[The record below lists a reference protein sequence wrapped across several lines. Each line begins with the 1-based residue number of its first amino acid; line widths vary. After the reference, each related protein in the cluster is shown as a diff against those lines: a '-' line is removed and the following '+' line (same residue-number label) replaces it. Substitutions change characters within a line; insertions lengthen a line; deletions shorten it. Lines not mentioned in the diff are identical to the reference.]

1 MTEYKIKATIEASVA
16 KFKRQIDSAVKSV
29 QKYKRTA
36 DKTKDVELN
45 ANDKNLQRAVRVAK
59 KTLDSFSNEK
69 AKAKLDAKIE
79 ELQQKVLEASFE
91 LNQLDSKEVTPEV
104 KLEKKKLI
112 KDIAETEAKLS
123 ELEKKRVNIDVN
135 ADNSKFNRVLKVSK
149 ASLEAL
155 NRSKAKAIID
165 VDNGVANSKIKR
177 TKEELKSIPNKTRS
191 RLDVDTGLS
200 IPTIYAFKK
209 SLDALPNKKTTK
221 VDVDANGLKKAYA
234 YIIKANDNFQR
245 QMGNL
250 ANMFRVF
257 GTVGS
262 NMVGGLLTS
271 SFSILIPVIAS
282 VVPVVFALLN
292 AIKVLTGGVLALGG
306 AVAIAGAGFVAFG
319 AMAIS
324 AIKMLN
330 DGTLQASSAT
340 NEYKK
345 ALDGVK
351 SAWTDIIK
359 QNQSAIFTT
368 LANGL
373 NTVKTAMQSLQPFF
387 SGISRGMEEASQSV
401 LKWAQNSGVASRFF
415 NMMNTTGVSVFNKL
429 LSAAGGFGD
438 GLVNVFTQLAPLFQ
452 WSADWLDRLGQ
463 SFSNW
468 ANSAAGENSI
478 TRFIEYTKTNLP
490 IIGNIFKNVFVGIN
504 NLMNAFS
511 GSSTGI
517 FQSLEQMTAKFREW
531 SEQVGQSQGF
541 KDFVSYIQ
549 TNGPLIMQLIGNI
562 ARGLVAF
569 ATAMAPIASA
579 VLRVAVAITGWIA
592 NLFEAHPATAQLVG
606 VIITL
611 VGAFRFLI
619 PIILAVSNFM
629 GGGLIGRIIALVS
642 KFGLLRAGLTIL
654 KGAFMLLKGPLK
666 IISVIFQL
674 LFGKIGLIRNA
685 ITGLVTVF
693 GILGGPITIVIG
705 VIAALI
711 AIFVLLWNK
720 NEGFRNFI
728 INAWNAIK
736 TFMVN
741 VWNVLK
747 AVASVVWNAI
757 LKAITTAVTNVYNFI
772 MIVWNQIVAYLQGLW
787 NGIIAIATTVWN
799 LLVTII
805 TTVFTT
811 IMTIVMTIWTAIW
824 TFLSTIWNTIIT
836 IATTVWNLLVTVI
849 TTVFTTIMTIA
860 MTIWNAIWTFLQ
872 TLWNTIVSVA
882 TTVWNAI
889 TTAISTALQA
899 AWSFISNIWNTI
911 WSFLSGI
918 LTTIWN
924 KVVSIFTQVV
934 STISDKMSQA
944 WNFIVTKGMQ
954 WVSTITSTLINF
966 VNKVV
971 QGFVNVVNKVSQGMT
986 NAVNKVKSFVDDFVT
1001 AGADM
1006 IRGLMRGIGN
1016 MARDLAEKA
1025 ASVAKGAL
1033 NAAKRALGIHSPSRE
1048 FMDVGMYSMLGFV
1061 KGIDNHSSKVIRNVS
1076 NVADKVVDAFQP
1088 TLNAPDIS
1096 SITGNLSNLGG
1107 NINAQVQHTHSIET
1121 SPNMKTVKVELD
1133 INNDALTSI
1142 VNGRNAKRNSEYY
1155 L

>member
-29 QKYKRTA
+29 QRFKRVA
-36 DKTKDVELN
+36 DQTKDVELN
-45 ANDKNLQRAVRVAK
+45 ADDKKLQKTIKVAK
-59 KTLDSFSNEK
+59 KSLDAFSNK
-69 AKAKLDAKIE
+69 KVKAKLDASIQD
-79 ELQQKVLEASFE
+79 LQQKVLESNFE
-91 LNQLDSKEVTPEV
+91 LDKLNSKEVTPEI
-104 KLEKKKLI
+104 KLQKQKLT
-112 KDIAETEAKLS
+112 KDIAEAEAKLS
-123 ELEKKRVNIDVN
+123 ELEKKRVNIDIN

-191 RLDVDTGLS
+191 RLHVDTGLS

-221 VDVDANGLKKAYA
+221 VDVDTNGLKKAYA

-324 AIKMLN
+324 AIKMLS

-517 FQSLEQMTAKFREW
+517 FQSLEQMTVKFREW

-619 PIILAVSNFM
+619 APILAVMDFL
-629 GGGLIGRIIALVS
+629 GPLAARLVALVT
-642 KFGLLRAGLTIL
+642 KFGWAKTGTLVLSKAMTS
-654 KGAFMLLKGPLK
+654 LKGPIKL
-666 IISVIFQL
+666 VTAIFQL

-736 TFMVN
+736 TFMVT

-747 AVASVVWNAI
+747 TVASVVWNAI

-772 MIVWNQIVAYLQGLW
+772 MIIWNQIVAYLQGLW

-836 IATTVWNLLVTVI
+836 IATTIWNLLVTVI

-860 MTIWNAIWTFLQ
+860 MTTWNAIWTFLQ
-872 TLWNTIVSVA
+872 TLWNTIVTVA
-882 TTVWNAI
+882 TKVWNAI

-911 WSFLSGI
+911 WSFLSSI

-966 VNKVV
+966 VNRVV

-986 NAVNKVKSFVDDFVT
+986 NAVNKVKSFVDDFVS

-1121 SPNMKTVKVELD
+1121 SPNMKTVKVEFD
-1133 INNDALTSI
+1133 VNNDALTSI

>member
-29 QKYKRTA
+29 QRFKRVA
-36 DKTKDVELN
+36 DQTKDVELN
-45 ANDKNLQRAVRVAK
+45 ADDKKLQKTIKVAK
-59 KTLDSFSNEK
+59 KSLDAFSNK
-69 AKAKLDAKIE
+69 KVKAKLDASIQD
-79 ELQQKVLEASFE
+79 LQQKVLESNFE
-91 LNQLDSKEVTPEV
+91 LDKLNSKEVTPEI
-104 KLEKKKLI
+104 KLQKQKLT
-112 KDIAETEAKLS
+112 KDIAEAEAKLS

-221 VDVDANGLKKAYA
+221 VDVDTNGLKKAYA
-234 YIIKANDNFQR
+234 YIIKVNDNFQR

-324 AIKMLN
+324 AIKMLS
-330 DGTLQASSAT
+330 DGTLQAISAT

-619 PIILAVSNFM
+619 APILAVMDFL
-629 GGGLIGRIIALVS
+629 GPLAARLVALVT
-642 KFGLLRAGLTIL
+642 KFGWAKTGTLVLSKAMTS
-654 KGAFMLLKGPLK
+654 LKGPIKL
-666 IISVIFQL
+666 VTAIFQL

-736 TFMVN
+736 TFMVT

-747 AVASVVWNAI
+747 TVASVVWNAI
-757 LKAITTAVTNVYNFI
+757 LKAITTAVSNVYNLI
-772 MIVWNQIVAYLQGLW
+772 MIIWNQIVAYLQGLW

-836 IATTVWNLLVTVI
+836 IATTIWNLLVTVI

-872 TLWNTIVSVA
+872 TLWNTIVTVA
-882 TTVWNAI
+882 TKVWNAI
-889 TTAISTALQA
+889 TTTISTALQA

-966 VNKVV
+966 VNRVI

-986 NAVNKVKSFVDDFVT
+986 NAVNKVKSFVDDFVS

-1121 SPNMKTVKVELD
+1121 SPNMKTVKVEFD
-1133 INNDALTSI
+1133 VNNDALTSI

>member
-29 QKYKRTA
+29 QRFKRVA
-36 DKTKDVELN
+36 DQTKDVELN
-45 ANDKNLQRAVRVAK
+45 ADDKKLQKTIKVAK
-59 KTLDSFSNEK
+59 KSLDAFSNK
-69 AKAKLDAKIE
+69 KVKAKLDASIQD
-79 ELQQKVLEASFE
+79 LQQKVLESNFE
-91 LNQLDSKEVTPEV
+91 LDKLNSKEVTPEI
-104 KLEKKKLI
+104 KLQKQKLT
-112 KDIAETEAKLS
+112 KDIAEAEAKLS
-123 ELEKKRVNIDVN
+123 ELEKKRVNIDIN

-221 VDVDANGLKKAYA
+221 VDVDTNGLKKAYA

-401 LKWAQNSGVASRFF
+401 LKWAENSSVASRFF
-415 NMMNTTGVSVFNKL
+415 NMMNTTGVSAFNKL

-619 PIILAVSNFM
+619 APILAVMDFL
-629 GGGLIGRIIALVS
+629 GPLAARLVALVTRFGWAKTGTLVLS
-642 KFGLLRAGLTIL
+642 KAMTS
-654 KGAFMLLKGPLK
+654 LKGPIKL
-666 IISVIFQL
+666 VTAIFQL

-736 TFMVN
+736 TFMVT

-747 AVASVVWNAI
+747 TVASVVWNAI
-757 LKAITTAVTNVYNFI
+757 LKAITTAVSNVYNFI
-772 MIVWNQIVAYLQGLW
+772 MIIWNQIVAYLQGLW

-836 IATTVWNLLVTVI
+836 IATTIWNLLVTVI

-872 TLWNTIVSVA
+872 TLWNTIVTVA
-882 TTVWNAI
+882 TKVWNAI
-889 TTAISTALQA
+889 TTTISTALQA

-966 VNKVV
+966 VNRVI

-986 NAVNKVKSFVDDFVT
+986 NAVNKVKSFVDDFVS

-1121 SPNMKTVKVELD
+1121 SPNMKTVKVEFD
-1133 INNDALTSI
+1133 VNNDALTSI

>member
-29 QKYKRTA
+29 QRFKRVA
-36 DKTKDVELN
+36 DQTKDVELN
-45 ANDKNLQRAVRVAK
+45 ANDKKLQKTIKVAK
-59 KTLDSFSNEK
+59 KSLDAFSNK
-69 AKAKLDAKIE
+69 NVKAKLDASIQD
-79 ELQQKVLEASFE
+79 LQQKILESNFELDKLNSKEAS
-91 LNQLDSKEVTPEV
+91 PEV
-104 KLEKKKLI
+104 KLQKQKLT
-112 KDIAETEAKLS
+112 KDIAEAEVKLS
-123 ELEKKRVNIDVN
+123 ELEKKRISIDVN

-221 VDVDANGLKKAYA
+221 VDVDTNGLKKAYA

-324 AIKMLN
+324 AIKMLS

-401 LKWAQNSGVASRFF
+401 FKWAQNSGVASRFF

-619 PIILAVSNFM
+619 APILAVMDFL
-629 GGGLIGRIIALVS
+629 GPLAARLVALVT
-642 KFGLLRAGLTIL
+642 KFGWAKTGTLVLSKAMTS
-654 KGAFMLLKGPLK
+654 LKGPIKL
-666 IISVIFQL
+666 VTAIFQL

-736 TFMVN
+736 TFMVT

-747 AVASVVWNAI
+747 TVASVVWNAI

-772 MIVWNQIVAYLQGLW
+772 MIVWNQIAAYLQGLW

-836 IATTVWNLLVTVI
+836 IATTIWNLLVTVI

-860 MTIWNAIWTFLQ
+860 ITIWNAIWTFLQ
-872 TLWNTIVSVA
+872 TLWNTIVTVA
-882 TTVWNAI
+882 TKVWNAI

-944 WNFIVTKGMQ
+944 WNFIVTKDMQ

-966 VNKVV
+966 VNRVV

-986 NAVNKVKSFVDDFVT
+986 NAVNKVKSFVDDFVS

-1048 FMDVGMYSMLGFV
+1048 FMDVGMYSM
-1061 KGIDNHSSKVIRNVS
+1061 
-1076 NVADKVVDAFQP
+1076 
-1088 TLNAPDIS
+1088 
-1096 SITGNLSNLGG
+1096 
-1107 NINAQVQHTHSIET
+1107 
-1121 SPNMKTVKVELD
+1121 
-1133 INNDALTSI
+1133 
-1142 VNGRNAKRNSEYY
+1142 
-1155 L
+1155 

>member
-29 QKYKRTA
+29 QRFKRVA
-36 DKTKDVELN
+36 DQTKDVELN
-45 ANDKNLQRAVRVAK
+45 ANDKKLQKTIKVAK
-59 KTLDSFSNEK
+59 KSLDAFSNK
-69 AKAKLDAKIE
+69 NVKAKLDASIQD
-79 ELQQKVLEASFE
+79 LQQKVLESNFE
-91 LNQLDSKEVTPEV
+91 LDKLNSKEVTPEV
-104 KLEKKKLI
+104 KLQKQKLI

-221 VDVDANGLKKAYA
+221 VDVDTNGLKKAYA

-262 NMVGGLLTS
+262 NMVGGLLTL

-401 LKWAQNSGVASRFF
+401 LKWAENSSVASRFF

-619 PIILAVSNFM
+619 APILAVMDFL
-629 GGGLIGRIIALVS
+629 GPLAARLVALVT
-642 KFGLLRAGLTIL
+642 KFGWAKTGTLVLSKAMTS
-654 KGAFMLLKGPLK
+654 LKGPIKL
-666 IISVIFQL
+666 VTAIFQL

-736 TFMVN
+736 TFMVT

-747 AVASVVWNAI
+747 TVASVVWNAI
-757 LKAITTAVTNVYNFI
+757 LKAITIAVSNVYNFI
-772 MIVWNQIVAYLQGLW
+772 MIIWNQIVAYLQGLW

-836 IATTVWNLLVTVI
+836 IATTIWNLLVTVI

-882 TTVWNAI
+882 TAVWNAI

-966 VNKVV
+966 VNRVI
-971 QGFVNVVNKVSQGMT
+971 QGFVNVVNKVSEGMT
-986 NAVNKVKSFVDDFVT
+986 NAVNKVKSFVDDFVS

-1096 SITGNLSNLGG
+1096 SITGNLSNLVG

>member
-29 QKYKRTA
+29 QRFKRVA
-36 DKTKDVELN
+36 DQTKDVELN
-45 ANDKNLQRAVRVAK
+45 ANDKKLQKTIKVAK
-59 KTLDSFSNEK
+59 KSLDAFSNK
-69 AKAKLDAKIE
+69 NVKAKLDASIQD
-79 ELQQKVLEASFE
+79 LQQKVLESNFE
-91 LNQLDSKEVTPEV
+91 LDKLNSKEVTPEV
-104 KLEKKKLI
+104 KLQKQKLI

-149 ASLEAL
+149 ASLEVL

-221 VDVDANGLKKAYA
+221 VDVDTNRLKKAYA

-401 LKWAQNSGVASRFF
+401 LKWAENSSVASRFF
-415 NMMNTTGVSVFNKL
+415 NMMNTTGVSVFNNL

-490 IIGNIFKNVFVGIN
+490 IIGNIFKNVFAGIN

-619 PIILAVSNFM
+619 APILAVMDFL
-629 GGGLIGRIIALVS
+629 GPLAARLVALVT
-642 KFGLLRAGLTIL
+642 KFGWAKTGTLVLSKAMTS
-654 KGAFMLLKGPLK
+654 LKGPIKL
-666 IISVIFQL
+666 VTAIFQL

-757 LKAITTAVTNVYNFI
+757 LTAITTAVSNVYNFI

-836 IATTVWNLLVTVI
+836 IATTIWNLLVTVI

-872 TLWNTIVSVA
+872 TLWNTIVTVA
-882 TTVWNAI
+882 TKVWNAI

-911 WSFLSGI
+911 WSFLSSI

-966 VNKVV
+966 VNRVV

-986 NAVNKVKSFVDDFVT
+986 NAVNKVKSFVDDFVS

-1121 SPNMKTVKVELD
+1121 SPNMKTVKVEFD
-1133 INNDALTSI
+1133 VNNDALTSI

>member
-16 KFKRQIDSAVKSV
+16 KFKRQIDSAVKAV

-36 DKTKDVELN
+36 DKTKDVELS
-45 ANDKNLQRAVRVAK
+45 ANDKKLQKTIKVAK
-59 KTLDSFSNEK
+59 KTLDSFGNEK

-79 ELQQKVLEASFE
+79 DLKQKVLEASFE

-104 KLEKKKLI
+104 KLEKQKLI
-112 KDIAETEAKLS
+112 KDIIETEAKLS

-155 NRSKAKAIID
+155 NRSKAKAVID
-165 VDNGVANSKIKR
+165 VDNSVANSKIKR

-191 RLDVDTGLS
+191 RLDVDTRLS

-221 VDVDANGLKKAYA
+221 VDVDTNRLKKAYA

-359 QNQSAIFTT
+359 QNQPAIFTT

-463 SFSNW
+463 SFSKW

-569 ATAMAPIASA
+569 ATAMTPIASA

-619 PIILAVSNFM
+619 APILAVMDFL
-629 GGGLIGRIIALVS
+629 GPLAARLVTLVT
-642 KFGLLRAGLTIL
+642 KFGWAKTGTLVLSKAM
-654 KGAFMLLKGPLK
+654 ASLKGPIKL
-666 IISVIFQL
+666 VTAIFQL

-736 TFMVN
+736 TFMVT

-747 AVASVVWNAI
+747 TVASVVWNAI

-836 IATTVWNLLVTVI
+836 IATTIWNLLVTVI

-872 TLWNTIVSVA
+872 TLWNTIVTVA
-882 TTVWNAI
+882 TKVWNAI
-889 TTAISTALQA
+889 TTVISTALQA

-911 WSFLSGI
+911 WSFLSSI

-966 VNKVV
+966 VNRVI

-986 NAVNKVKSFVDDFVT
+986 NAVNKIKSFIGDFVS

-1006 IRGLMRGIGN
+1006 IRGLIRGIGQ
-1016 MARDLAEKA
+1016 MAGQLVD
-1025 ASVAKGAL
+1025 
-1033 NAAKRALGIHSPSRE
+1033 AAKNALGIHSPSRE

-1121 SPNMKTVKVELD
+1121 SPNMKTVKVEFD
-1133 INNDALTSI
+1133 VNNDALTSI

>member
-29 QKYKRTA
+29 QRFKRVA
-36 DKTKDVELN
+36 DQTKDVELN
-45 ANDKNLQRAVRVAK
+45 ADDKKLQKTIKVAK
-59 KTLDSFSNEK
+59 KSLDAFSNK
-69 AKAKLDAKIE
+69 KVKAKLDASIQD
-79 ELQQKVLEASFE
+79 LQQKVLESNFE
-91 LNQLDSKEVTPEV
+91 LDKLNSKEVTPEI
-104 KLEKKKLI
+104 KLQKQKLT
-112 KDIAETEAKLS
+112 KDIAEAEAKLS
-123 ELEKKRVNIDVN
+123 ELEKKRVNIDIN

-221 VDVDANGLKKAYA
+221 VDVDTNGLKKAYA

-324 AIKMLN
+324 AIKMLS

-490 IIGNIFKNVFVGIN
+490 IIGNIFKNVFAGIN

-619 PIILAVSNFM
+619 APILAVMDFL
-629 GGGLIGRIIALVS
+629 GPLAARLVALVT
-642 KFGLLRAGLTIL
+642 KFGWAKTGTLVLSKAMTS
-654 KGAFMLLKGPLK
+654 LKGPIKL
-666 IISVIFQL
+666 VTAIFQL

-685 ITGLVTVF
+685 ISALVTVF

-736 TFMVN
+736 TFMVT

-747 AVASVVWNAI
+747 TVASVVWNAI
-757 LKAITTAVTNVYNFI
+757 LKAITTAVSNVYNFI
-772 MIVWNQIVAYLQGLW
+772 MIIWNQIVAYLQGLW

-836 IATTVWNLLVTVI
+836 IATTIWNLLVTVI

-872 TLWNTIVSVA
+872 TLWNTIVTVA
-882 TTVWNAI
+882 TKVWNAI

-966 VNKVV
+966 VNKVI
-971 QGFVNVVNKVSQGMT
+971 QGFVNVVNKVSEGMT
-986 NAVNKVKSFVDDFVT
+986 NAVNKVKSFVDDFVS

-1121 SPNMKTVKVELD
+1121 SPNMKTVKVEFD
-1133 INNDALTSI
+1133 VNNDALTSI

>member
-16 KFKRQIDSAVKSV
+16 KFKRQIDSAVKAV

-36 DKTKDVELN
+36 DKTKDVELS
-45 ANDKNLQRAVRVAK
+45 ANDKKLQKTIKVAK
-59 KTLDSFSNEK
+59 KTLDSFGNEK

-79 ELQQKVLEASFE
+79 DLKQKVLEASFE

-104 KLEKKKLI
+104 KLEKQKLI
-112 KDIAETEAKLS
+112 KDIIETEAKLS

-155 NRSKAKAIID
+155 NRSKAKAVID
-165 VDNGVANSKIKR
+165 VDNSVANSKIKR

-191 RLDVDTGLS
+191 RLDVDTRLS

-221 VDVDANGLKKAYA
+221 VDVDTNRLKKAYA

-463 SFSNW
+463 SFSKW

-619 PIILAVSNFM
+619 APILAVMDFL
-629 GGGLIGRIIALVS
+629 GPLAARLVTLVT
-642 KFGLLRAGLTIL
+642 KFGWAKTGTLVLSKAM
-654 KGAFMLLKGPLK
+654 ASLKGPIKL
-666 IISVIFQL
+666 VTAIFQL

-736 TFMVN
+736 TFMVT

-747 AVASVVWNAI
+747 TVASVVWNAI

-772 MIVWNQIVAYLQGLW
+772 MIIWNQIVAYLQGLW
-787 NGIIAIATTVWN
+787 NGIIA
-799 LLVTII
+799 
-805 TTVFTT
+805 
-811 IMTIVMTIWTAIW
+811 
-824 TFLSTIWNTIIT
+824 

-872 TLWNTIVSVA
+872 TLWNTIVTVA
-882 TTVWNAI
+882 TKVWNAI

-966 VNKVV
+966 VNRVI

-986 NAVNKVKSFVDDFVT
+986 NAVNKIKSFIGDFVS

-1006 IRGLMRGIGN
+1006 IRGLIRGIGQ
-1016 MARDLAEKA
+1016 MAGQLVDA
-1025 ASVAKGAL
+1025 AKNVAKKAL
-1033 NAAKRALGIHSPSRE
+1033 DAAKSALGIHSPSRE

-1121 SPNMKTVKVELD
+1121 SPNMKTVKVEFD
-1133 INNDALTSI
+1133 VNNDALTSI

>member
-29 QKYKRTA
+29 QRFKRVA
-36 DKTKDVELN
+36 DQTKDVELN
-45 ANDKNLQRAVRVAK
+45 ANDKKLQKTIKVAK
-59 KTLDSFSNEK
+59 KSLDAFSNK
-69 AKAKLDAKIE
+69 NVKAKLDASIQD
-79 ELQQKVLEASFE
+79 LQQKVLESNFE
-91 LNQLDSKEVTPEV
+91 LDKLNSKEVTPEV
-104 KLEKKKLI
+104 KLQKQKLI

-221 VDVDANGLKKAYA
+221 VDVDTNGLKKAYA

-401 LKWAQNSGVASRFF
+401 LKWAENSGVASRFF

-619 PIILAVSNFM
+619 APILAVMDFL
-629 GGGLIGRIIALVS
+629 GPLAARLVALVT
-642 KFGLLRAGLTIL
+642 KFGWAKTGTLVLSKAMTS
-654 KGAFMLLKGPLK
+654 LKGPIKL
-666 IISVIFQL
+666 VTAIFQL

-736 TFMVN
+736 TFMVT

-747 AVASVVWNAI
+747 TVASVVWNAI
-757 LKAITTAVTNVYNFI
+757 LKAITTAVSNVYNFI
-772 MIVWNQIVAYLQGLW
+772 MIIWNQIVAYLQGLW

-836 IATTVWNLLVTVI
+836 IATTIWNLLVTVI

-882 TTVWNAI
+882 TAVWNAI

-966 VNKVV
+966 VNRVI
-971 QGFVNVVNKVSQGMT
+971 QGFVNVVNKVSEGMT
-986 NAVNKVKSFVDDFVT
+986 NAVNKVKSFVDDFVS

-1096 SITGNLSNLGG
+1096 SITGNLSNLVG

>member
-29 QKYKRTA
+29 QRFKRVA
-36 DKTKDVELN
+36 DQTKDVELN
-45 ANDKNLQRAVRVAK
+45 ADDKKLQKTIKVAK
-59 KTLDSFSNEK
+59 KSLDAFSNK
-69 AKAKLDAKIE
+69 KVKAKLDASIQD
-79 ELQQKVLEASFE
+79 LQQKVLESNFE
-91 LNQLDSKEVTPEV
+91 LDKLNSKEVTPEI
-104 KLEKKKLI
+104 KLQKQKLT
-112 KDIAETEAKLS
+112 KDIAEAEAKLS
-123 ELEKKRVNIDVN
+123 ELEKKRVNIDIN

-155 NRSKAKAIID
+155 NRSKAKAILD
-165 VDNGVANSKIKR
+165 VDNSVANSKIKR

-191 RLDVDTGLS
+191 RLDVDTRLS

-221 VDVDANGLKKAYA
+221 VDVDTNGLKKAYA

-324 AIKMLN
+324 AIKMLS

-490 IIGNIFKNVFVGIN
+490 IIGNIFKNVFAGIN

-592 NLFEAHPATAQLVG
+592 NLFEVHPATAQLVG

-619 PIILAVSNFM
+619 APILAVMDFL
-629 GGGLIGRIIALVS
+629 GPLAARLVALVT
-642 KFGLLRAGLTIL
+642 KFGWAKTGTLVLSKAMTS
-654 KGAFMLLKGPLK
+654 LKGPIKL
-666 IISVIFQL
+666 VTAIFQL

-736 TFMVN
+736 TFMVT

-747 AVASVVWNAI
+747 TVASVVWNAI
-757 LKAITTAVTNVYNFI
+757 LKAITTAVSNVYNFI
-772 MIVWNQIVAYLQGLW
+772 MIIWNQIVAYLQGLW

-836 IATTVWNLLVTVI
+836 IATTIWNLLVTVI

-872 TLWNTIVSVA
+872 TLWNTIVTVA
-882 TTVWNAI
+882 TKVWNAI
-889 TTAISTALQA
+889 TTTISTALQA

-966 VNKVV
+966 VNRVI

-986 NAVNKVKSFVDDFVT
+986 NAVNKVKSFVDDFVS

-1121 SPNMKTVKVELD
+1121 SPNMKTVKVEFD
-1133 INNDALTSI
+1133 VNNDALTSI

>member
-29 QKYKRTA
+29 QRFKRVA
-36 DKTKDVELN
+36 DQTKDVELN
-45 ANDKNLQRAVRVAK
+45 ANDKKLQKTIKVAK
-59 KTLDSFSNEK
+59 KSLDAFSNK
-69 AKAKLDAKIE
+69 NVKAKLDASIQD
-79 ELQQKVLEASFE
+79 LQQKVLESNFE
-91 LNQLDSKEVTPEV
+91 LDKLNSKEVTPEV
-104 KLEKKKLI
+104 KLQKQKLI

-165 VDNGVANSKIKR
+165 VDNGVVNSKIKR

-221 VDVDANGLKKAYA
+221 VDVDTNGLKKAYA

-401 LKWAQNSGVASRFF
+401 LKWAENSSVASRFF

-490 IIGNIFKNVFVGIN
+490 IIGNIFKNVFAGIN

-619 PIILAVSNFM
+619 APILAVMDFL
-629 GGGLIGRIIALVS
+629 GPLAARLVALVTRFGWAKTGTLVLS
-642 KFGLLRAGLTIL
+642 KAMTS
-654 KGAFMLLKGPLK
+654 LKGPIKL
-666 IISVIFQL
+666 VTAIFQL

-757 LKAITTAVTNVYNFI
+757 LTAITTAVSNVYNFI

-836 IATTVWNLLVTVI
+836 IATTIWNLLVTVI

-872 TLWNTIVSVA
+872 TLWNTIVTVA
-882 TTVWNAI
+882 TKVWNAI
-889 TTAISTALQA
+889 TTTISTALQA

-966 VNKVV
+966 VNRVV

-986 NAVNKVKSFVDDFVT
+986 NAVNKVKSFVDDFVS

-1025 ASVAKGAL
+1025 ASVAKRCFKCSQKSA
-1033 NAAKRALGIHSPSRE
+1033 R
-1048 FMDVGMYSMLGFV
+1048 YS
-1061 KGIDNHSSKVIRNVS
+1061 
-1076 NVADKVVDAFQP
+1076 
-1088 TLNAPDIS
+1088 
-1096 SITGNLSNLGG
+1096 
-1107 NINAQVQHTHSIET
+1107 
-1121 SPNMKTVKVELD
+1121 
-1133 INNDALTSI
+1133 LTFT
-1142 VNGRNAKRNSEYY
+1142 
-1155 L
+1155 

>member
-29 QKYKRTA
+29 QRFKRVA
-36 DKTKDVELN
+36 DQTKDVELN
-45 ANDKNLQRAVRVAK
+45 ANDKKLQKTIKVAK
-59 KTLDSFSNEK
+59 KSLDAFSNK
-69 AKAKLDAKIE
+69 NVKAKLDASIQD
-79 ELQQKVLEASFE
+79 LQQKVLESNFE
-91 LNQLDSKEVTPEV
+91 LDKLNSKEVTPEV
-104 KLEKKKLI
+104 KLQKQKLI

-221 VDVDANGLKKAYA
+221 VDVDTNGLKKAYA

-401 LKWAQNSGVASRFF
+401 LKWAENSSVASRFF

-490 IIGNIFKNVFVGIN
+490 IIGNIFKNVFAGIN

-579 VLRVAVAITGWIA
+579 VLRVAVAITGWTA

-619 PIILAVSNFM
+619 APILAVMDFL
-629 GGGLIGRIIALVS
+629 GPLAARLVALVT
-642 KFGLLRAGLTIL
+642 KFGWAKTGTLVLSKAMTS
-654 KGAFMLLKGPLK
+654 LKGPIKL
-666 IISVIFQL
+666 VTAIFQL

-736 TFMVN
+736 TFMVT

-747 AVASVVWNAI
+747 TVASVVWNAI

-836 IATTVWNLLVTVI
+836 IATTIWNLLVTVI

-860 MTIWNAIWTFLQ
+860 ITIWNAIWTFLQ
-872 TLWNTIVSVA
+872 TLWNTIVTVA
-882 TTVWNAI
+882 TKVWNAI

-944 WNFIVTKGMQ
+944 WNSIVTKGMQ

-966 VNKVV
+966 VNRVV

-986 NAVNKVKSFVDDFVT
+986 NAVNKVKSFVDDFVS

-1121 SPNMKTVKVELD
+1121 SPNMKTVKVEFD
-1133 INNDALTSI
+1133 VNNDALTSI

>member
-29 QKYKRTA
+29 QRFKRVA
-36 DKTKDVELN
+36 DQTKDVELN
-45 ANDKNLQRAVRVAK
+45 ANDKKLQKTIKVAK
-59 KTLDSFSNEK
+59 KSLDAFSNK
-69 AKAKLDAKIE
+69 NVKAKLDASIQD
-79 ELQQKVLEASFE
+79 LQQKILESNFELDKLNSKEAS
-91 LNQLDSKEVTPEV
+91 PEV
-104 KLEKKKLI
+104 KLQKQKLT
-112 KDIAETEAKLS
+112 KDIAEAENKLS

-155 NRSKAKAIID
+155 NRSKAKAILD
-165 VDNGVANSKIKR
+165 VDNSVANSKIKR

-191 RLDVDTGLS
+191 RLDVDTRLS

-221 VDVDANGLKKAYA
+221 VDVDTNGLKKVYA

-401 LKWAQNSGVASRFF
+401 LKWAENSSVASRFF

-619 PIILAVSNFM
+619 APILAVMDFL
-629 GGGLIGRIIALVS
+629 GPLAARLVALVT
-642 KFGLLRAGLTIL
+642 KFGWAKTGTLVLSKAMTS
-654 KGAFMLLKGPLK
+654 LKGPIKL
-666 IISVIFQL
+666 VTAIFQL

-736 TFMVN
+736 TFMVT

-747 AVASVVWNAI
+747 TVASVVWNAI
-757 LKAITTAVTNVYNFI
+757 LKAITTAVSNVYNFI
-772 MIVWNQIVAYLQGLW
+772 MIIWNQIVAYLQGLW

-836 IATTVWNLLVTVI
+836 IATTIWNLLVTVI

-882 TTVWNAI
+882 TAVWNAI

-966 VNKVV
+966 VNRVI
-971 QGFVNVVNKVSQGMT
+971 QGFVNVVNKVSEGMT
-986 NAVNKVKSFVDDFVT
+986 NAVNKVKSFVDDFVS

-1096 SITGNLSNLGG
+1096 SITGNLSNLVG

>member
-221 VDVDANGLKKAYA
+221 VDVDTNGLKKAYA

-359 QNQSAIFTT
+359 QNQYAIFTT

-490 IIGNIFKNVFVGIN
+490 IIGNIFKNVFAGIN

-531 SEQVGQSQGF
+531 SEQVGKSQGF

-579 VLRVAVAITGWIA
+579 VLRVAIAITGWIA

-666 IISVIFQL
+666 IISAIFQL

-757 LKAITTAVTNVYNFI
+757 LTAITTAVSNVYNFI

-805 TTVFTT
+805 TIVFTT
-811 IMTIVMTIWTAIW
+811 IMTIVMTIWT
-824 TFLSTIWNTIIT
+824 
-836 IATTVWNLLVTVI
+836 
-849 TTVFTTIMTIA
+849 
-860 MTIWNAIWTFLQ
+860 AIWTFLQ

-966 VNKVV
+966 VNRVV

-986 NAVNKVKSFVDDFVT
+986 NAVNKIKSFIGDFVS

-1006 IRGLMRGIGN
+1006 IRGLIRGIGQ
-1016 MARDLAEKA
+1016 MAGQLVDA
-1025 ASVAKGAL
+1025 AKNVAKKAL
-1033 NAAKRALGIHSPSRE
+1033 DAAKSALGIHSPSRE

-1121 SPNMKTVKVELD
+1121 SPNMKTVKVEFD
-1133 INNDALTSI
+1133 VNNDALTSI

>member
-29 QKYKRTA
+29 QRFKRVA
-36 DKTKDVELN
+36 DQTKDVELN
-45 ANDKNLQRAVRVAK
+45 ADDKKLQKTIKVAK
-59 KTLDSFSNEK
+59 KSLDAFSNK
-69 AKAKLDAKIE
+69 KVKAKLDAGIQD
-79 ELQQKVLEASFE
+79 LQQKVLESNFE
-91 LNQLDSKEVTPEV
+91 LDKLNSKEVTPEI
-104 KLEKKKLI
+104 KLQKQKLT
-112 KDIAETEAKLS
+112 KDIAEAEAKLS
-123 ELEKKRVNIDVN
+123 ELEKKRVNIDIN

-221 VDVDANGLKKAYA
+221 VDVDTNGLKKAYA

-373 NTVKTAMQSLQPFF
+373 NTFKTAMQSLQPFF

-401 LKWAQNSGVASRFF
+401 LKWAENSSVASRFF

-511 GSSTGI
+511 GSS
-517 FQSLEQMTAKFREW
+517 
-531 SEQVGQSQGF
+531 
-541 KDFVSYIQ
+541 
-549 TNGPLIMQLIGNI
+549 NC
-562 ARGLVAF
+562 
-569 ATAMAPIASA
+569 
-579 VLRVAVAITGWIA
+579 
-592 NLFEAHPATAQLVG
+592 
-606 VIITL
+606 
-611 VGAFRFLI
+611 
-619 PIILAVSNFM
+619 
-629 GGGLIGRIIALVS
+629 
-642 KFGLLRAGLTIL
+642 
-654 KGAFMLLKGPLK
+654 
-666 IISVIFQL
+666 
-674 LFGKIGLIRNA
+674 
-685 ITGLVTVF
+685 
-693 GILGGPITIVIG
+693 
-705 VIAALI
+705 
-711 AIFVLLWNK
+711 
-720 NEGFRNFI
+720 
-728 INAWNAIK
+728 
-736 TFMVN
+736 
-741 VWNVLK
+741 
-747 AVASVVWNAI
+747 
-757 LKAITTAVTNVYNFI
+757 
-772 MIVWNQIVAYLQGLW
+772 
-787 NGIIAIATTVWN
+787 
-799 LLVTII
+799 
-805 TTVFTT
+805 
-811 IMTIVMTIWTAIW
+811 
-824 TFLSTIWNTIIT
+824 
-836 IATTVWNLLVTVI
+836 
-849 TTVFTTIMTIA
+849 
-860 MTIWNAIWTFLQ
+860 
-872 TLWNTIVSVA
+872 
-882 TTVWNAI
+882 
-889 TTAISTALQA
+889 
-899 AWSFISNIWNTI
+899 
-911 WSFLSGI
+911 
-918 LTTIWN
+918 
-924 KVVSIFTQVV
+924 
-934 STISDKMSQA
+934 
-944 WNFIVTKGMQ
+944 
-954 WVSTITSTLINF
+954 
-966 VNKVV
+966 
-971 QGFVNVVNKVSQGMT
+971 
-986 NAVNKVKSFVDDFVT
+986 
-1001 AGADM
+1001 
-1006 IRGLMRGIGN
+1006 
-1016 MARDLAEKA
+1016 
-1025 ASVAKGAL
+1025 
-1033 NAAKRALGIHSPSRE
+1033 
-1048 FMDVGMYSMLGFV
+1048 
-1061 KGIDNHSSKVIRNVS
+1061 
-1076 NVADKVVDAFQP
+1076 
-1088 TLNAPDIS
+1088 
-1096 SITGNLSNLGG
+1096 
-1107 NINAQVQHTHSIET
+1107 
-1121 SPNMKTVKVELD
+1121 
-1133 INNDALTSI
+1133 
-1142 VNGRNAKRNSEYY
+1142 
-1155 L
+1155 

>member
-29 QKYKRTA
+29 QRFKRVA
-36 DKTKDVELN
+36 DQTKDVELN
-45 ANDKNLQRAVRVAK
+45 ANDKKLQKTIKVAK
-59 KTLDSFSNEK
+59 KSLDAFSNK
-69 AKAKLDAKIE
+69 NVKAKLDASIQD
-79 ELQQKVLEASFE
+79 LQQKVLESNFE
-91 LNQLDSKEVTPEV
+91 LDKLNSKEVTPEV
-104 KLEKKKLI
+104 KLQKQKLI

-221 VDVDANGLKKAYA
+221 VDVDTNGLKKAYA

-401 LKWAQNSGVASRFF
+401 LKWAENSSVASRFF

-619 PIILAVSNFM
+619 TPILAVMDFL
-629 GGGLIGRIIALVS
+629 GPLAARLVALVT
-642 KFGLLRAGLTIL
+642 KFGWAKTGTLVLSKAMTS
-654 KGAFMLLKGPLK
+654 LKGPIKL
-666 IISVIFQL
+666 VTAIFQL

-736 TFMVN
+736 TFMVT

-747 AVASVVWNAI
+747 TVASVVWNAI
-757 LKAITTAVTNVYNFI
+757 LKAITTAVLNVYNFI
-772 MIVWNQIVAYLQGLW
+772 MIIWNQIVAYLQGLW

-836 IATTVWNLLVTVI
+836 IATTIWNLLVTVI

-882 TTVWNAI
+882 TAVWNAI

-966 VNKVV
+966 VNRVI
-971 QGFVNVVNKVSQGMT
+971 QGFVNVVNKVSEGMT
-986 NAVNKVKSFVDDFVT
+986 NAVNKVKSFVDDFVS

-1096 SITGNLSNLGG
+1096 SITGNLSNLVG

>member
-16 KFKRQIDSAVKSV
+16 KFKKQIDSAVKSV
-29 QKYKRTA
+29 QKFKRVA
-36 DKTKDVELN
+36 DQTKDVELN
-45 ANDKNLQRAVRVAK
+45 ANDKKLQKTIKVAK
-59 KTLDSFSNEK
+59 KSLDAFSNK
-69 AKAKLDAKIE
+69 NVKAKLDASIQD
-79 ELQQKVLEASFE
+79 LQQKILESNFELDKLNSKEAS
-91 LNQLDSKEVTPEV
+91 PEV
-104 KLEKKKLI
+104 KLQKQKLT
-112 KDIAETEAKLS
+112 KDIAEAEAKLS

-155 NRSKAKAIID
+155 NRSKAKAFID

-221 VDVDANGLKKAYA
+221 VDVDTNGLKKAYA

-401 LKWAQNSGVASRFF
+401 LKWAENSSVASRFF

-619 PIILAVSNFM
+619 APILAVMDFL
-629 GGGLIGRIIALVS
+629 GPLAARLVALVT
-642 KFGLLRAGLTIL
+642 KFGWAKTGTLVLSKAMTS
-654 KGAFMLLKGPLK
+654 LKGPIKL
-666 IISVIFQL
+666 VTAIFQL

-736 TFMVN
+736 TFMVT

-747 AVASVVWNAI
+747 TVASVVWNAI
-757 LKAITTAVTNVYNFI
+757 LKAITTAVLNVYNFI
-772 MIVWNQIVAYLQGLW
+772 MIIWNQIVAYLQGLW

-836 IATTVWNLLVTVI
+836 IATTIWNLLVTVI

-882 TTVWNAI
+882 TAVWNAI

-966 VNKVV
+966 VNRVI
-971 QGFVNVVNKVSQGMT
+971 QGFVNVVNKVSEGMT
-986 NAVNKVKSFVDDFVT
+986 NAVNKVKSFVDDFVS

-1096 SITGNLSNLGG
+1096 SITGNLSNLVG

>member
-16 KFKRQIDSAVKSV
+16 KFKKQIDSAVKSV
-29 QKYKRTA
+29 QKFKRVA
-36 DKTKDVELN
+36 DQTKDVELN
-45 ANDKNLQRAVRVAK
+45 ANDKKLQKTIKVAK
-59 KTLDSFSNEK
+59 KSLDAFSNK
-69 AKAKLDAKIE
+69 KVKAKLDASIQD
-79 ELQQKVLEASFE
+79 LQQKVLESNFE
-91 LNQLDSKEVTPEV
+91 LDKLNSKEVTPEI
-104 KLEKKKLI
+104 KLQKQKLT
-112 KDIAETEAKLS
+112 KDIAEAEAKLS
-123 ELEKKRVNIDVN
+123 ELEKKRVNIDIN

-221 VDVDANGLKKAYA
+221 VDVDTNGLKKAYA

-401 LKWAQNSGVASRFF
+401 LKWAENSSVASRFF

-619 PIILAVSNFM
+619 APILAVMDFL
-629 GGGLIGRIIALVS
+629 GPLAARLVALVTRFGWAKTGTLVLS
-642 KFGLLRAGLTIL
+642 KAMTS
-654 KGAFMLLKGPLK
+654 LKGPIKL
-666 IISVIFQL
+666 VTAIFQL

-736 TFMVN
+736 TFMVT

-747 AVASVVWNAI
+747 TVASVVWNDI
-757 LKAITTAVTNVYNFI
+757 LKAITTAVSNVYNFI
-772 MIVWNQIVAYLQGLW
+772 MIIWNQIVAYLQGLW

-836 IATTVWNLLVTVI
+836 IATTIWNLLVTVI

-872 TLWNTIVSVA
+872 TLWNTIVTVA
-882 TTVWNAI
+882 TKVWNAI
-889 TTAISTALQA
+889 TTTISTALQA

-966 VNKVV
+966 VNRVI

-986 NAVNKVKSFVDDFVT
+986 NAVNKVKSFVDDFVS

-1121 SPNMKTVKVELD
+1121 SPNMKTVKVEFD
-1133 INNDALTSI
+1133 VNNDALTSI

>member
-29 QKYKRTA
+29 QRFKRVA
-36 DKTKDVELN
+36 DQTKDVELN
-45 ANDKNLQRAVRVAK
+45 ADDKKLQKTIKVAK
-59 KTLDSFSNEK
+59 KSLDAFSNK
-69 AKAKLDAKIE
+69 KVKAKLDASIQD
-79 ELQQKVLEASFE
+79 LQQKVLESNFE
-91 LNQLDSKEVTPEV
+91 LDKLNSKEVTPEI
-104 KLEKKKLI
+104 KLQKQKLT
-112 KDIAETEAKLS
+112 KDIAEAEAKLS
-123 ELEKKRVNIDVN
+123 ELEKKRVNIDIN

-221 VDVDANGLKKAYA
+221 VDVDTNGLKKAYA

-324 AIKMLN
+324 AIKMLS

-478 TRFIEYTKTNLP
+478 THFIEYTKTNLP
-490 IIGNIFKNVFVGIN
+490 IIGNIFKNVFAGIN

-606 VIITL
+606 IIITL

-619 PIILAVSNFM
+619 APILAVMDFL
-629 GGGLIGRIIALVS
+629 GPLAARLVALVS
-642 KFGLLRAGLTIL
+642 RFGWVKTGALLLSRAMT
-654 KGAFMLLKGPLK
+654 LLKGPIKL
-666 IISVIFQL
+666 VTAIFQL

-736 TFMVN
+736 TFMVT

-747 AVASVVWNAI
+747 TVASVVWNAI
-757 LKAITTAVTNVYNFI
+757 LKAITTAVSNVYNFI
-772 MIVWNQIVAYLQGLW
+772 MIIWNQIVAYLQGLW

-836 IATTVWNLLVTVI
+836 IATTIWNLLVTVI

-872 TLWNTIVSVA
+872 TLWNTIVTVA
-882 TTVWNAI
+882 TKVWNAI
-889 TTAISTALQA
+889 TTTISTALQA

-966 VNKVV
+966 VNRVV

-986 NAVNKVKSFVDDFVT
+986 NAVNKVKSFVDDFVS
-1001 AGADM
+1001 AGVDM

-1121 SPNMKTVKVELD
+1121 SPNMKTVKVEFD
-1133 INNDALTSI
+1133 VNNDALTSI

>member
-16 KFKRQIDSAVKSV
+16 KFKRQIDSAVKAV

-36 DKTKDVELN
+36 DKTKDVELS
-45 ANDKNLQRAVRVAK
+45 ANDKKLQKTIKVAK
-59 KTLDSFSNEK
+59 KTLDSFGNEK

-79 ELQQKVLEASFE
+79 DLKQKVLEASFE

-104 KLEKKKLI
+104 KLEKQKLI
-112 KDIAETEAKLS
+112 KDITETEAKLS
-123 ELEKKRVNIDVN
+123 ELERKRVNIDVN

-155 NRSKAKAIID
+155 NRSKAKAVID
-165 VDNGVANSKIKR
+165 VDNSVANSKIKR

-191 RLDVDTGLS
+191 RLNVDTGLS

-221 VDVDANGLKKAYA
+221 VDVDTNGLKKAYT

-359 QNQSAIFTT
+359 QNQSAIFTS

-490 IIGNIFKNVFVGIN
+490 VIGNIFKNVFVGIN

-541 KDFVSYIQ
+541 KDFVSYVQ

-619 PIILAVSNFM
+619 APILAVMDFL
-629 GGGLIGRIIALVS
+629 GPLAARLVALVT
-642 KFGLLRAGLTIL
+642 KFGWAKTGTLVLSKAMTS
-654 KGAFMLLKGPLK
+654 LKGPIKL
-666 IISVIFQL
+666 VTAIFQL

-757 LKAITTAVTNVYNFI
+757 LKAITTAVTNVYTFI

-836 IATTVWNLLVTVI
+836 IATTIWNLLVTVI

-872 TLWNTIVSVA
+872 TLWNTIVTVA
-882 TTVWNAI
+882 TKVWNAI

-911 WSFLSGI
+911 WSFLSSI

-966 VNKVV
+966 VNRVV

-986 NAVNKVKSFVDDFVT
+986 NAVNKVKSFVDDFVS

-1121 SPNMKTVKVELD
+1121 SPNMKTVKVEFD
-1133 INNDALTSI
+1133 VNNDALTSI

>member
-29 QKYKRTA
+29 QRFKRVA
-36 DKTKDVELN
+36 DQTKDVELN
-45 ANDKNLQRAVRVAK
+45 ANDKKLQKTIKVAK
-59 KTLDSFSNEK
+59 KSLDAFSNK
-69 AKAKLDAKIE
+69 NVKAKLDASIQD
-79 ELQQKVLEASFE
+79 LQQKVLESNFE
-91 LNQLDSKEVTPEV
+91 LDKLNSKEVTPEV
-104 KLEKKKLI
+104 KLQKQKLI

-221 VDVDANGLKKAYA
+221 VDVDTNGLKKAYA

-401 LKWAQNSGVASRFF
+401 LKWAENSSVASRFF

-463 SFSNW
+463 SFSNC

-490 IIGNIFKNVFVGIN
+490 IIGNIFKNVFAGIN

-619 PIILAVSNFM
+619 APILAVMDFL
-629 GGGLIGRIIALVS
+629 GPLAARLVALVT
-642 KFGLLRAGLTIL
+642 KFGWAKTGTLVLSKAMTS
-654 KGAFMLLKGPLK
+654 LKGPIKL
-666 IISVIFQL
+666 VTAIFQL

-757 LKAITTAVTNVYNFI
+757 LTAITTAVSNVYNFI

-836 IATTVWNLLVTVI
+836 IATTIWNLLVTVI

-872 TLWNTIVSVA
+872 TLWNTIVTVA
-882 TTVWNAI
+882 TKVWNAI

-911 WSFLSGI
+911 WSFLSSI

-966 VNKVV
+966 VNRVV

-986 NAVNKVKSFVDDFVT
+986 NAVNKVKSFVDDFVS

-1121 SPNMKTVKVELD
+1121 SPNMKTVKVEFD
-1133 INNDALTSI
+1133 VNNDALTSI

>member
-29 QKYKRTA
+29 QRFKRVA
-36 DKTKDVELN
+36 DQTKDVELN
-45 ANDKNLQRAVRVAK
+45 ANDKKLQKTIKVAK
-59 KTLDSFSNEK
+59 KSLDAFSNK
-69 AKAKLDAKIE
+69 NVKAKLDASIQD
-79 ELQQKVLEASFE
+79 LQQKVLESNFE
-91 LNQLDSKEVTPEV
+91 LDKLNSKEVTPEV
-104 KLEKKKLI
+104 KLQKQKLI

-221 VDVDANGLKKAYA
+221 VDVDTNGLKKAYA

-401 LKWAQNSGVASRFF
+401 LKWAENSSVASRFF

-619 PIILAVSNFM
+619 APILAVMDFL
-629 GGGLIGRIIALVS
+629 GPLAARLVALVT
-642 KFGLLRAGLTIL
+642 KFGWAKTGTLVLSKAMTS
-654 KGAFMLLKGPLK
+654 LKGPIKL
-666 IISVIFQL
+666 VTAIFQL

-736 TFMVN
+736 TFMVT

-747 AVASVVWNAI
+747 TVASVVWNAI
-757 LKAITTAVTNVYNFI
+757 LKAITTAVLNVYNFI
-772 MIVWNQIVAYLQGLW
+772 MIIWNQIVAYLQGLW

-836 IATTVWNLLVTVI
+836 IATTIWNLLVTVI

-882 TTVWNAI
+882 TAVWNAI

-966 VNKVV
+966 VNRVI
-971 QGFVNVVNKVSQGMT
+971 QGFVNVVNKVSEGMT
-986 NAVNKVKSFVDDFVT
+986 NAVNKVKSFVDDFVS

-1096 SITGNLSNLGG
+1096 SITGNLSNLVG

>member
-452 WSADWLDRLGQ
+452 WSADWLDRLGK

-490 IIGNIFKNVFVGIN
+490 IIGNIFKNVFAGIN

-619 PIILAVSNFM
+619 APILAVMDFL
-629 GGGLIGRIIALVS
+629 GPLAARLVALVT
-642 KFGLLRAGLTIL
+642 KFGWAKTGTLVLSKAMTS
-654 KGAFMLLKGPLK
+654 LKGPIKL
-666 IISVIFQL
+666 VTAIFQL

-685 ITGLVTVF
+685 ITGLVTAF

-757 LKAITTAVTNVYNFI
+757 LTAITTAVSNVYNFI
-772 MIVWNQIVAYLQGLW
+772 MIIWNQIVAYLQGLW

-836 IATTVWNLLVTVI
+836 IATTIWNLLVTVI

-872 TLWNTIVSVA
+872 TLWNTIVTVA

-899 AWSFISNIWNTI
+899 VWSFISNIWNTI

>member
-29 QKYKRTA
+29 QRFKRVA
-36 DKTKDVELN
+36 DQTKDVELN
-45 ANDKNLQRAVRVAK
+45 ADDKKLQKTIKVAK
-59 KTLDSFSNEK
+59 KSLDAFSNK
-69 AKAKLDAKIE
+69 KVKAKLDASIQD
-79 ELQQKVLEASFE
+79 LQQKVLESNFE
-91 LNQLDSKEVTPEV
+91 LDKLNSKEVTPEI
-104 KLEKKKLI
+104 KLQKQKLT
-112 KDIAETEAKLS
+112 KDIAEAEAKLS
-123 ELEKKRVNIDVN
+123 ELEKKRVNIDIN

-221 VDVDANGLKKAYA
+221 VDVDTNGLKKAYA

-619 PIILAVSNFM
+619 APILAVMDFL
-629 GGGLIGRIIALVS
+629 GPLAARLVALVT
-642 KFGLLRAGLTIL
+642 KFGWAKTGTLVLSKAMTS
-654 KGAFMLLKGPLK
+654 LKGPIKL
-666 IISVIFQL
+666 VTAIFQL

-736 TFMVN
+736 TFMVT

-747 AVASVVWNAI
+747 TVASVVWNAI
-757 LKAITTAVTNVYNFI
+757 LKAITTAVSNVYNFI
-772 MIVWNQIVAYLQGLW
+772 MIIWNQIVAYLQGLW

-836 IATTVWNLLVTVI
+836 IATTIWNLLVTVI

-872 TLWNTIVSVA
+872 TLWNTIVTVA
-882 TTVWNAI
+882 TKVWNAI
-889 TTAISTALQA
+889 TTTISTALQA

-966 VNKVV
+966 VNRVI

-986 NAVNKVKSFVDDFVT
+986 NAVNKVKSFVDDFVS

-1121 SPNMKTVKVELD
+1121 SPNMKTVKVEFD
-1133 INNDALTSI
+1133 VNNDALTSI

>member
-29 QKYKRTA
+29 QRFKRVA
-36 DKTKDVELN
+36 DQTKDVELN
-45 ANDKNLQRAVRVAK
+45 ADDKKLQKTIKVAK
-59 KTLDSFSNEK
+59 KSLDAFSNK
-69 AKAKLDAKIE
+69 KVKAKLDASIQD
-79 ELQQKVLEASFE
+79 LQQKVLESNFE
-91 LNQLDSKEVTPEV
+91 LDKLNSKEVTPEI
-104 KLEKKKLI
+104 KLQKQKLT
-112 KDIAETEAKLS
+112 KDIAEAEAKLS

-221 VDVDANGLKKAYA
+221 VDVDTNGLKKAYA

-368 LANGL
+368 LANSL

-619 PIILAVSNFM
+619 APILAVMDFL
-629 GGGLIGRIIALVS
+629 GPLAARLVALVT
-642 KFGLLRAGLTIL
+642 KFGWAKTGTLVLSKAMTS
-654 KGAFMLLKGPLK
+654 LKGPIKL
-666 IISVIFQL
+666 VTAIFQL

-736 TFMVN
+736 TFMVT

-747 AVASVVWNAI
+747 TVASVVWNAI
-757 LKAITTAVTNVYNFI
+757 LKAITTAVSNVYNFI
-772 MIVWNQIVAYLQGLW
+772 MIIWNQIVAYLQGLW

-836 IATTVWNLLVTVI
+836 IATTIWNLLVTVI

-872 TLWNTIVSVA
+872 TLWNTIVTVA
-882 TTVWNAI
+882 TKVWNSI

-966 VNKVV
+966 VNRVI

-986 NAVNKVKSFVDDFVT
+986 NAVNKVKSFVDDFVS

-1121 SPNMKTVKVELD
+1121 SPNMKTVKVEFD
-1133 INNDALTSI
+1133 VNNDALTSI

>member
-29 QKYKRTA
+29 QRFKRVA
-36 DKTKDVELN
+36 DQTKDVELN
-45 ANDKNLQRAVRVAK
+45 ANDKKLQKTIKVAK
-59 KTLDSFSNEK
+59 KSLDAFSNK
-69 AKAKLDAKIE
+69 NVKAKLDASIQD
-79 ELQQKVLEASFE
+79 LQQKVLESNFE
-91 LNQLDSKEVTPEV
+91 LDKLNSKEVTPEV
-104 KLEKKKLI
+104 KLQKQKLI

-221 VDVDANGLKKAYA
+221 VDVDTNGLKKAYA

-401 LKWAQNSGVASRFF
+401 LKWAENSSVASRFF

-619 PIILAVSNFM
+619 APILAVMDFL
-629 GGGLIGRIIALVS
+629 GPLAARLVALVT
-642 KFGLLRAGLTIL
+642 KFGWAKTGTLVLSKAMTS
-654 KGAFMLLKGPLK
+654 LKGPIKL
-666 IISVIFQL
+666 VTAIFQL

-736 TFMVN
+736 TFMVT

-747 AVASVVWNAI
+747 TVASVVWNAI
-757 LKAITTAVTNVYNFI
+757 LKAITTAVLNVYNFI
-772 MIVWNQIVAYLQGLW
+772 MIIWNQIVTYLQGLW

-824 TFLSTIWNTIIT
+824 TFLSTIWNMIIT
-836 IATTVWNLLVTVI
+836 IATTIWNLLVTVI

-882 TTVWNAI
+882 TAVWNAI

-966 VNKVV
+966 VNRVI
-971 QGFVNVVNKVSQGMT
+971 QGFVNVVNKVSEGMT
-986 NAVNKVKSFVDDFVT
+986 NAVNKVKSFVDDFVS

-1096 SITGNLSNLGG
+1096 SITGNLSNLVG

>member
-16 KFKRQIDSAVKSV
+16 KFKKQIDSAVKSV
-29 QKYKRTA
+29 QRFKRVA
-36 DKTKDVELN
+36 DQTKDVELN
-45 ANDKNLQRAVRVAK
+45 ADDKKLQKTIKVAK
-59 KTLDSFSNEK
+59 KSLDAFSNK
-69 AKAKLDAKIE
+69 KVKAKLDASIQD
-79 ELQQKVLEASFE
+79 LQQKVLESNFE
-91 LNQLDSKEVTPEV
+91 LDKLNSKEVTPEI
-104 KLEKKKLI
+104 KLQKQKLT
-112 KDIAETEAKLS
+112 KDIAEAEAKLS
-123 ELEKKRVNIDVN
+123 ELEKKRVNIDIN

-221 VDVDANGLKKAYA
+221 VDVDTNGLKKAYA

-257 GTVGS
+257 GTLGS

-569 ATAMAPIASA
+569 ATAMAPIAIA

-619 PIILAVSNFM
+619 APILAVMDFL
-629 GGGLIGRIIALVS
+629 GPLAARLVTLVT
-642 KFGLLRAGLTIL
+642 KFGWAKTGTLVLSKAM
-654 KGAFMLLKGPLK
+654 ASLKGPIKL
-666 IISVIFQL
+666 VTAIFQL

-736 TFMVN
+736 TFMVT

-747 AVASVVWNAI
+747 TVASVVWNAI

-836 IATTVWNLLVTVI
+836 IATTIWNLLVTVI

-872 TLWNTIVSVA
+872 TLWNTIVTVA
-882 TTVWNAI
+882 TKVWNAI
-889 TTAISTALQA
+889 TTAISTALQV

-911 WSFLSGI
+911 WSFLSSI

-966 VNKVV
+966 VNRVV

-986 NAVNKVKSFVDDFVT
+986 NAVNKVKSFVDDFVS

-1121 SPNMKTVKVELD
+1121 SPNMKTVKVEFD
-1133 INNDALTSI
+1133 VNNDALTSI

>member
-16 KFKRQIDSAVKSV
+16 KFKKQIDSAVKSV
-29 QKYKRTA
+29 QRFKRVA
-36 DKTKDVELN
+36 DQTKDVELN
-45 ANDKNLQRAVRVAK
+45 ADDKKLQKTIKVAK
-59 KTLDSFSNEK
+59 KSLDAFSNK
-69 AKAKLDAKIE
+69 KVKAKLDASIQD
-79 ELQQKVLEASFE
+79 LQQKVLESNFE
-91 LNQLDSKEVTPEV
+91 LDKLNSKEVTPEI
-104 KLEKKKLI
+104 KLQKQKLT
-112 KDIAETEAKLS
+112 KDIAEAEAKLS

-155 NRSKAKAIID
+155 NRSKAKAILD
-165 VDNGVANSKIKR
+165 VDNSVANSKIKR

-191 RLDVDTGLS
+191 RLDVDTRLS

-221 VDVDANGLKKAYA
+221 VDVDTNGLKKAYA

-324 AIKMLN
+324 AIKMLS

-517 FQSLEQMTAKFREW
+517 FQSLEQMTVKFREW

-619 PIILAVSNFM
+619 APILAVMDFL
-629 GGGLIGRIIALVS
+629 GPLAARLVALVT
-642 KFGLLRAGLTIL
+642 KFGWAKTGTLVLSKAMTS
-654 KGAFMLLKGPLK
+654 LKGPIKL
-666 IISVIFQL
+666 VTAIFQL

-736 TFMVN
+736 TFMVT

-747 AVASVVWNAI
+747 TVASVVWNAI

-836 IATTVWNLLVTVI
+836 IATTIWNLLVTVI

-872 TLWNTIVSVA
+872 TLWNTIVTVA
-882 TTVWNAI
+882 TKVWNAI

-911 WSFLSGI
+911 WSFLSSI

-966 VNKVV
+966 VNRVV

-986 NAVNKVKSFVDDFVT
+986 NAVNKVKSFVDDFVS

-1107 NINAQVQHTHSIET
+1107 NINAQLQHTHSIET
-1121 SPNMKTVKVELD
+1121 SPNMKTVKVEFD
-1133 INNDALTSI
+1133 VNNDALTSI

>member
-29 QKYKRTA
+29 QRFKRVA
-36 DKTKDVELN
+36 DQTKDVELN
-45 ANDKNLQRAVRVAK
+45 ANDKKLQKTIKVAK
-59 KTLDSFSNEK
+59 KSLDAFSNK
-69 AKAKLDAKIE
+69 NVKAKLDASIQD
-79 ELQQKVLEASFE
+79 LQQKVLESNFE
-91 LNQLDSKEVTPEV
+91 LDKLNSKEVTPEV
-104 KLEKKKLI
+104 KLQKQKLI

-221 VDVDANGLKKAYA
+221 VDVDTNGLKKAYA

-401 LKWAQNSGVASRFF
+401 LKWAENSSVASRFF

-468 ANSAAGENSI
+468 ANSAVGENSI

-619 PIILAVSNFM
+619 APILAVMDFL
-629 GGGLIGRIIALVS
+629 GPLAARLVALVT
-642 KFGLLRAGLTIL
+642 KFGWAKTGTLVLSKAMTS
-654 KGAFMLLKGPLK
+654 LKGPIKL
-666 IISVIFQL
+666 VTAIFQL

-736 TFMVN
+736 TFMVT

-747 AVASVVWNAI
+747 TVASVVWNAI
-757 LKAITTAVTNVYNFI
+757 LKAITTAVSNVYNFI
-772 MIVWNQIVAYLQGLW
+772 MIIWNQIVAYLQGLW

-836 IATTVWNLLVTVI
+836 IATTIWNLLVTVI

-882 TTVWNAI
+882 TAVWNAI

-966 VNKVV
+966 VNRVI
-971 QGFVNVVNKVSQGMT
+971 QGFVNVVNKVSEGMT
-986 NAVNKVKSFVDDFVT
+986 NAVNKVKSFVDDFVS

-1096 SITGNLSNLGG
+1096 SITGNLSNLVG

>member
-36 DKTKDVELN
+36 DKTKDVDLS
-45 ANDKNLQRAVRVAK
+45 ANDKNLQKAVKVAK
-59 KTLDSFSNEK
+59 KTLDSFSSEK

-79 ELQQKVLEASFE
+79 DLQQKVLEASFE

-104 KLEKKKLI
+104 KLEKQKLI

-123 ELEKKRVNIDVN
+123 ELEKKRVNIDIN

-155 NRSKAKAIID
+155 NRSKAKAILD
-165 VDNGVANSKIKR
+165 VDNSVANSKIKR
-177 TKEELKSIPNKTRS
+177 TKEELKSIPNKTRF
-191 RLDVDTGLS
+191 RLDVDTRLS

-221 VDVDANGLKKAYA
+221 VDVDTNGLKKAYA

-463 SFSNW
+463 SFSKW

-619 PIILAVSNFM
+619 APILAVMDFL
-629 GGGLIGRIIALVS
+629 GPLAARLVTLVT
-642 KFGLLRAGLTIL
+642 KFGWAKTGTLVLSKAM
-654 KGAFMLLKGPLK
+654 ASLKGPIKL
-666 IISVIFQL
+666 VTAIFQL

-736 TFMVN
+736 TFMVT

-747 AVASVVWNAI
+747 TVASVVWNAI

-799 LLVTII
+799 LLVIII

-836 IATTVWNLLVTVI
+836 IATTIWNLLVTVI

-872 TLWNTIVSVA
+872 TLWNTIVTVA
-882 TTVWNAI
+882 TKVWNAI

-911 WSFLSGI
+911 WSFLSSI

-966 VNKVV
+966 VNRVV

-986 NAVNKVKSFVDDFVT
+986 NAVNKVKSFVDDFVS

-1121 SPNMKTVKVELD
+1121 SPNMKTVKVEFD
-1133 INNDALTSI
+1133 VNNDALTSI

>member
-16 KFKRQIDSAVKSV
+16 KFKRQIDSAVKAV

-36 DKTKDVELN
+36 DKTKDVELS
-45 ANDKNLQRAVRVAK
+45 ANDKKLQKTIKVAK
-59 KTLDSFSNEK
+59 KTLDSFGNEK

-79 ELQQKVLEASFE
+79 DLKQKVLEASFE

-104 KLEKKKLI
+104 KLEKQKLI
-112 KDIAETEAKLS
+112 KDITETEAKLS

-155 NRSKAKAIID
+155 NRSKAKAVID
-165 VDNGVANSKIKR
+165 VDNSVANSKIKR
-177 TKEELKSIPNKTRS
+177 TKEEFKSIPNKTRS
-191 RLDVDTGLS
+191 RLNVDTGLS

-221 VDVDANGLKKAYA
+221 VDVDTNGLKKAYA

-463 SFSNW
+463 SFSKW

-619 PIILAVSNFM
+619 APILAVIDFL
-629 GGGLIGRIIALVS
+629 GPLAARLVALVT
-642 KFGLLRAGLTIL
+642 KFGWAKTGTLVLSKAMTS
-654 KGAFMLLKGPLK
+654 LKGPIKL
-666 IISVIFQL
+666 VTAIFQL

-736 TFMVN
+736 TFMVT

-747 AVASVVWNAI
+747 TVASVVWNAI
-757 LKAITTAVTNVYNFI
+757 LKAITTAVSNVYNFI

-836 IATTVWNLLVTVI
+836 IATTIWNLLVTVI

-872 TLWNTIVSVA
+872 TLWNTIVTVA
-882 TTVWNAI
+882 TKVWNAI

-911 WSFLSGI
+911 WSFLSSI

-966 VNKVV
+966 VNRVV

-986 NAVNKVKSFVDDFVT
+986 NAVNKVKSFVDDFVS

-1121 SPNMKTVKVELD
+1121 SPNMKTVKVEFD
-1133 INNDALTSI
+1133 VNNDALTSI

>member
-16 KFKRQIDSAVKSV
+16 KFKRQIDSAVKAV

-36 DKTKDVELN
+36 DKTKDVELS
-45 ANDKNLQRAVRVAK
+45 ANDKKLQKTIKVAK
-59 KTLDSFSNEK
+59 KTLDSFGNEK

-79 ELQQKVLEASFE
+79 DLKQKVLEASFE

-104 KLEKKKLI
+104 KLEKQKLI
-112 KDIAETEAKLS
+112 KDITETEAKLS

-155 NRSKAKAIID
+155 NRSKAKAVID
-165 VDNGVANSKIKR
+165 VDNSVANSKIKR

-191 RLDVDTGLS
+191 RLNVDTGLS

-221 VDVDANGLKKAYA
+221 VDVDTNGLKKAYA

-401 LKWAQNSGVASRFF
+401 LKWAENSSVASRFF

-490 IIGNIFKNVFVGIN
+490 IIGNIFKNVFAGIN

-531 SEQVGQSQGF
+531 FEQVGQSQGF

-619 PIILAVSNFM
+619 APILAVMDFL
-629 GGGLIGRIIALVS
+629 GPLAARLVALVT
-642 KFGLLRAGLTIL
+642 KFGWAKTGTLVLSKAMTS
-654 KGAFMLLKGPLK
+654 LKGPIKL
-666 IISVIFQL
+666 VTAIFQL

-757 LKAITTAVTNVYNFI
+757 LKVITTAVSNVYNFI
-772 MIVWNQIVAYLQGLW
+772 MIIWNQIAAYLQGLW

-836 IATTVWNLLVTVI
+836 IATTIWNLLVTVI

-872 TLWNTIVSVA
+872 TLWNTIVTVA
-882 TTVWNAI
+882 TKVWNAI

-966 VNKVV
+966 VNRVV

-986 NAVNKVKSFVDDFVT
+986 NAVNKVKSFVDDFVS

-1096 SITGNLSNLGG
+1096 SITRNLSNLGG

-1121 SPNMKTVKVELD
+1121 SPNMKTVKVEFD
-1133 INNDALTSI
+1133 VNNDALTSI

>member
-29 QKYKRTA
+29 QRFKRVA
-36 DKTKDVELN
+36 DQTKDVELN
-45 ANDKNLQRAVRVAK
+45 ANDKKLQKTIKVAK
-59 KTLDSFSNEK
+59 KSLDAFSNK
-69 AKAKLDAKIE
+69 NVKAKLDASIQD
-79 ELQQKVLEASFE
+79 LQQKVLESNFE
-91 LNQLDSKEVTPEV
+91 LDKLNSKEVTPEV
-104 KLEKKKLI
+104 KLQKQKLI

-221 VDVDANGLKKAYA
+221 VDVDTNGLKKAYA

-401 LKWAQNSGVASRFF
+401 LKWAENSSVASRFF

-490 IIGNIFKNVFVGIN
+490 IIGNIFKNVFAGIN

-619 PIILAVSNFM
+619 APILAVMDFL
-629 GGGLIGRIIALVS
+629 GPLAARLVALVT
-642 KFGLLRAGLTIL
+642 KFGWAKTGTLVLSKAMTS
-654 KGAFMLLKGPLK
+654 LKGPIKL
-666 IISVIFQL
+666 VTAIFQL

-757 LKAITTAVTNVYNFI
+757 LTAITTAVSNVYNFI

-824 TFLSTIWNTIIT
+824 TFL
-836 IATTVWNLLVTVI
+836 
-849 TTVFTTIMTIA
+849 
-860 MTIWNAIWTFLQ
+860 Q
-872 TLWNTIVSVA
+872 TLWNTIVTVA
-882 TTVWNAI
+882 TKVWNAI

-911 WSFLSGI
+911 WSFLSSI

-966 VNKVV
+966 VNRVV

-986 NAVNKVKSFVDDFVT
+986 NAVNKVKSFVDDFVS

-1121 SPNMKTVKVELD
+1121 SPNMKTVKVEFD
-1133 INNDALTSI
+1133 VNNDALTSI

>member
-16 KFKRQIDSAVKSV
+16 KFKRQIDSAVKAV

-36 DKTKDVELN
+36 DKTKDVELS
-45 ANDKNLQRAVRVAK
+45 ANDKKLQKTIKVAK
-59 KTLDSFSNEK
+59 KSLDAFSNK
-69 AKAKLDAKIE
+69 KVKAKLDAKIE
-79 ELQQKVLEASFE
+79 DLQQKALEASFE

-104 KLEKKKLI
+104 KLQKQKLT
-112 KDIAETEAKLS
+112 KDIAEAEAKLS

-155 NRSKAKAIID
+155 NRSKAKAILD
-165 VDNGVANSKIKR
+165 VDNSVANSKIKR

-191 RLDVDTGLS
+191 RLDVDTRLS

-221 VDVDANGLKKAYA
+221 VDVDTNGLKKAYA

-282 VVPVVFALLN
+282 VVPVVFTLLN

-340 NEYKK
+340 DEYKK

-401 LKWAQNSGVASRFF
+401 LKWARNSGVASRFF

-619 PIILAVSNFM
+619 APILAVMDFL
-629 GGGLIGRIIALVS
+629 GPLAARLVALVT
-642 KFGLLRAGLTIL
+642 KFGWAKTGTLVLSKAMTS
-654 KGAFMLLKGPLK
+654 LKGPIKL
-666 IISVIFQL
+666 VTAIFQL

-736 TFMVN
+736 TFMVT

-747 AVASVVWNAI
+747 TVASVVWNAI

-836 IATTVWNLLVTVI
+836 IATTIWNLLVTVI

-860 MTIWNAIWTFLQ
+860 ITIWNAIWTFLQ
-872 TLWNTIVSVA
+872 TLWNTIVTVA
-882 TTVWNAI
+882 TKVWNAI

-944 WNFIVTKGMQ
+944 WNSIVTKGMQ

-966 VNKVV
+966 VNRVV

-986 NAVNKVKSFVDDFVT
+986 NAVNKVKSFVDDFVS

-1121 SPNMKTVKVELD
+1121 SPNMKTVKVEFD
-1133 INNDALTSI
+1133 VNNDALTSI

>member
-29 QKYKRTA
+29 QRFKRVA
-36 DKTKDVELN
+36 DQTKDVELN
-45 ANDKNLQRAVRVAK
+45 ADDKKLQKTIKVAK
-59 KTLDSFSNEK
+59 KSLDAFSNK
-69 AKAKLDAKIE
+69 KVKAKLDASIQD
-79 ELQQKVLEASFE
+79 LQQKVLESNFE
-91 LNQLDSKEVTPEV
+91 LDKLNSKEVTPEI
-104 KLEKKKLI
+104 KLQKQKLT
-112 KDIAETEAKLS
+112 KDIAEAEAKLS
-123 ELEKKRVNIDVN
+123 ELEKKRVNIDIN

-155 NRSKAKAIID
+155 NRSKAKAILD
-165 VDNGVANSKIKR
+165 VDNSVANSKIKR

-191 RLDVDTGLS
+191 RLDVDTRLS

-221 VDVDANGLKKAYA
+221 VDVDTNGLKKAYA

-306 AVAIAGAGFVAFG
+306 AVAIAGAGFVAFC

-324 AIKMLN
+324 AIKMLS

-490 IIGNIFKNVFVGIN
+490 IIGNIFKNVFAGIN

-619 PIILAVSNFM
+619 APILAVMDFL
-629 GGGLIGRIIALVS
+629 GPLAARLVALVT
-642 KFGLLRAGLTIL
+642 KFGWAKTGTLVLSKAMTS
-654 KGAFMLLKGPLK
+654 LKGPIKL
-666 IISVIFQL
+666 VTAIFQL

-736 TFMVN
+736 TFMVT

-747 AVASVVWNAI
+747 TVASVVWNAI
-757 LKAITTAVTNVYNFI
+757 LKAITTAVSNVYNFI
-772 MIVWNQIVAYLQGLW
+772 MIIWNQIVAYLQGLW

-836 IATTVWNLLVTVI
+836 IATTIWNLLVTVI

-872 TLWNTIVSVA
+872 TLWNTIVTVA
-882 TTVWNAI
+882 TKVWNAI
-889 TTAISTALQA
+889 TTTISTALQA

-966 VNKVV
+966 VNRVI

-986 NAVNKVKSFVDDFVT
+986 NAVNKVKSFVDDFVS

-1096 SITGNLSNLGG
+1096 SITGNLSNLGE
-1107 NINAQVQHTHSIET
+1107 I
-1121 SPNMKTVKVELD
+1121 
-1133 INNDALTSI
+1133 
-1142 VNGRNAKRNSEYY
+1142 
-1155 L
+1155 